1 MTSKYKVQSLYIGK
15 KKRKFN
21 VFKLRN
27 THVWL
32 PMSLKSDTVDFIT
45 RNSGYIVILALIYML
60 TTFIVIVKPRGFA
73 VPEITDSSAL
83 FGPALAGFILLLII
97 SGYLLY
103 RYFTKAS
110 PLEQAPFQLIWGAS
124 FLIYSLTLLGLAL
137 QAWGF
142 DFADMTD
149 PAIFLVWRSPMIIW
163 VAGIWIGV
171 AKLFVDDSRQ
181 IYIPAFLIVI
191 FGELWFF
198 FSLLVL
204 QDIEFAMYGFL
215 YWLFVPMAF
224 VLALLW
230 RQYGK
235 KAYLSSPN
243 VIASGFVL
251 FGIVYLAW
259 APWHFDELN
268 YIWLVWFN
276 LYLVSLAIILTG
288 FYALPKEILAKI
300 KDV

>member
-1 MTSKYKVQSLYIGK
+1 
-15 KKRKFN
+15 
-21 VFKLRN
+21 
-27 THVWL
+27 
-32 PMSLKSDTVDFIT
+32 MSIKTETIDFIT
-45 RNSGYIVILALIYML
+45 RNSAYIVILALIYML
-60 TTFIVIVKPRGFA
+60 TSLIVVIKPHGFA
-73 VPEITDSSAL
+73 VPEIIDSSAL
-83 FGPALAGFILLLII
+83 FGPALAAFILLLII

-103 RYFTKAS
+103 RYITKAS

-124 FLIYSLTLLGLAL
+124 FLIYSLTFLGLTL

-149 PAIFLVWRSPMIIW
+149 PSIFLIWRTPMIIW

-171 AKLFVDDSRQ
+171 AKLIVDDNRL
-181 IYIPAFLIVI
+181 IFIPALLIII

-198 FSLLVL
+198 FSLLIL

-224 VLALLW
+224 VLARLW
-230 RQYGK
+230 HHYGK
-235 KAYLSSPN
+235 NAHLSSPN
-243 VIASGFVL
+243 VISAGFVL

-259 APWHFDELN
+259 APWHFPDLN

-276 LYLVSLAIILTG
+276 MYLVSLAIILTG
-288 FYALPKEILAKI
+288 FYALPKEILGKI
-300 KDV
+300 KDI